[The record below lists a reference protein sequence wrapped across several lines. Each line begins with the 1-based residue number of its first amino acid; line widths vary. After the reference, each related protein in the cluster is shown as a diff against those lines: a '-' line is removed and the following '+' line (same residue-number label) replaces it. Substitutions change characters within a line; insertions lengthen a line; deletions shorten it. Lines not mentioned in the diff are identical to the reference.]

1 MAPTEIL
8 AAQHAETLAPML
20 DKLGISCTLLTGS
33 MTAAQKRAALAAIE
47 TGAAQVVVG
56 THALIQQGVQFHRLG
71 AVIADEQHRF
81 GVAQRAALS
90 AKRRLAACARHVG
103 YADSA
108 HARTHHVRRSG
119 CVRAGRDPA
128 RKKSG

>member
-1 MAPTEIL
+1 
-8 AAQHAETLAPML
+8 ML

-90 AKRRLAACARHVG
+90 AKGGSPHVLVMSATPIPRTLALIMYGDLDV
-103 YADSA
+103 
-108 HARTHHVRRSG
+108 
-119 CVRAGRDPA
+119 VRAGRDPA